1 MTTAIRP
8 ADRGAGT
15 FDSSVCKLVT
25 WVRHARYYSP
35 PSARTELGRAVM
47 RQKAHSVRPPPT
59 TSQIPAPNQGQSDP
73 RHQTPANPQP
83 HPFLLLLP
91 AHIPQPGVHPLP
103 RTPHLSGS
111 PHRSRRRHRLLHP
124 RLHMLDRRHQRNN
137 SPRPPTHHTNR
148 RRHTPLVHPIRMRR
162 LPHHHRPKP
171 RPHDPLPNHRR
182 DTPLKPPHLP
192 SQQPPSKDRRR
203 QQRPEQHDRP
213 PPRLLA
219 SPPGHRQTL
228 STPDPQDSDHLSC
241 LYRSSE
247 HP

>member
-8 ADRGAGT
+8 TDRGAGT

-47 RQKAHSVRPPPT
+47 RQKAHSVRPPPA
-59 TSQIPAPNQGQSDP
+59 TSQIPPPKQGLSDA
-73 RHQTPANPQP
+73 RHQTPTDLQP
-83 HPFLLLLP
+83 HPFLLVP
-91 AHIPQPGVHPLP
+91 AQIPQPGVHPLP
-103 RTPHLSGS
+103 RTPHLSLS
-111 PHRSRRRHRLLHP
+111 PHRSRRNRLLHS
-124 RLHMLDRRHQRNN
+124 RLHIPDRRHRRRDN
-137 SPRPPTHHTNR
+137 SPRPTHHTNGS
-148 RRHTPLVHPIRMRR
+148 RHAPFVQPIRMRR
-162 LPHHHRPKP
+162 RPNHHRPKP
-171 RPHDPLPNHRR
+171 HPHDPLPNHRR